1 MAIRTL
7 IFDLDGTLVDTA
19 PDLVASLNAV
29 FARRG
34 LPSLPYEKARNL
46 IGGGTRMMIAR
57 AVATQGVAL
66 APANLELFADFIAY
80 YGEHIAEHSRP
91 FPGLAEVLDT
101 LASADTRLAVCTNK
115 LERLSIMLLEELDLA
130 ERFVAICGQ
139 DTYGIQ
145 KPDPEVLRRTVAA
158 AGGGLSHAIMIGESA
173 TDIQV
178 ARAAGMPVIAVDFGY
193 SERPVSELAPDDVI
207 SHFTQ
212 LPAAIAAISPSN
224 SG

>member
-29 FARRG
+29 FARRS

-66 APANLELFADFIAY
+66 APANLEQLFADFIAY

-101 LASADTRLAVCTNK
+101 LAIADTRLAVCTNK
-115 LERLSIMLLEELDLA
+115 LERL
-130 ERFVAICGQ
+130 
-139 DTYGIQ
+139 
-145 KPDPEVLRRTVAA
+145 
-158 AGGGLSHAIMIGESA
+158 
-173 TDIQV
+173 
-178 ARAAGMPVIAVDFGY
+178 
-193 SERPVSELAPDDVI
+193 
-207 SHFTQ
+207 
-212 LPAAIAAISPSN
+212 
-224 SG
+224 